1 MPEALSRFGF
11 SGAATHPAAPE
22 RAGDVYKR
30 QAFTRCSSGQQML
43 AVFNTQNRPLEKGLL
58 WFAKPQRARLALS
71 SEQGEWDGSGQVP
84 PKELRCRRLGR
95 GKRPWGLALELAP
108 LSGAL
113 FYLESL

>member
-1 MPEALSRFGF
+1 
-11 SGAATHPAAPE
+11 
-22 RAGDVYKR
+22 
-30 QAFTRCSSGQQML
+30 ML

-71 SEQGEWDGSGQVP
+71 SEQGEWDGSGQVS